1 MTEKSYSLF
10 QSVQTSSGA
19 QPNFRSTSIGC
30 FFPPKV
36 KRPKREYH
44 HPHTYSDDVKN
55 EWSCTSISNALI
67 GLRGVFGDNFTFPR
81 ISGFSLAP
89 RSRELFSSV
98 TVFLTA
104 RVNNYLDG
112 GVYLVALTSA
122 KHSVG
127 L

>member
-1 MTEKSYSLF
+1 MTEKSYYLL
-10 QSVQTSSGA
+10 QSVRIRSGA
-19 QPNFRSTSIGC
+19 QPISRSTSIGC
-30 FFPPKV
+30 FFPKV

-44 HPHTYSDDVKN
+44 HPHTYSGDVKN
-55 EWSCTSISNALI
+55 EWSCTSIYNAFI

-81 ISGFSLAP
+81 NSGSSMAP
-89 RSRELFSSV
+89 RSREFFSSE
-98 TVFLTA
+98 TVILTA

>member
-1 MTEKSYSLF
+1 MTEKSHSLLR
-10 QSVQTSSGA
+10 SVQTSPGAHPIPDQQVSGVL
-19 QPNFRSTSIGC
+19 
-30 FFPPKV
+30 FPKL

-44 HPHTYSDDVKN
+44 HPHTHSGDVKN
-55 EWSCTSISNALI
+55 EWSCTSISTALI
-67 GLRGVFGDNFTFPR
+67 DLHGILGDNFTFPR
-81 ISGFSLAP
+81 NSGSFRAP
-89 RSRELFSSV
+89 RNGEFFSSV
-98 TVFLTA
+98 TVILTA